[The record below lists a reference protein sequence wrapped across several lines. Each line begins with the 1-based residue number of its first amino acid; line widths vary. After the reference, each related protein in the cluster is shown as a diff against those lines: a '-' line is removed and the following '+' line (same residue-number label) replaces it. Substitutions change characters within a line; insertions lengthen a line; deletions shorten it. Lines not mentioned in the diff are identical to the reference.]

1 MKEVVNPERLVW
13 VPFSKTECNVDFY
26 INTGTDTDIRGV
38 LTGYKVFK
46 TDFFEFFF
54 FRKASGYL
62 ILNFRRIDLQD
73 GMVLLLSPYQQQEWH
88 VDEDELEY
96 SFLIFRE
103 DFMRTFI
110 ADKYFVYRL
119 HYYYQTDTPP
129 YLLSA
134 DFSEYTDLLHR
145 IKQELIR
152 PVADSYHIIVSVLYY
167 LLLIVNRHYAGAWHL
182 PEEIPKNNY
191 AFQFKD
197 LLEKHIYKKQ
207 WVAEYAEMLRIS
219 RVTLNNAVKAQF
231 GVSANHLLRQR
242 LLEALKNELLF
253 SGRNVSELADDFS
266 FSDPSHLMRFFK
278 KQTGKTFTQYLTD
291 YNNGVYE

>member
-54 FRKASGYL
+54 FCKASGYL
-62 ILNFRRIDLQD
+62 ILNFRRIDLRD

-145 IKQELIR
+145 IKQELMQ

-207 WVAEYAEMLRIS
+207 RVAEYAEMLRIS